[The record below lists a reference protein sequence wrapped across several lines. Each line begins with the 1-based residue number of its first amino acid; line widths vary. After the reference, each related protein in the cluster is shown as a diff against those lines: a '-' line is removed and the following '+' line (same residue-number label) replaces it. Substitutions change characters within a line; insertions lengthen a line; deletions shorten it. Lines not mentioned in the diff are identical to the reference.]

1 MVFRDNKTQWFGFV
15 LALTLAALLLALPLT
30 ATAAGGPKRFSSPE
44 KGVAALVSAVRAND
58 VNRLVAVFGP
68 GSESLVSSG
77 DRVADLADRKTFL
90 DMYDEHH
97 SIDRSTKG
105 MGVLLLGAEKYPFP
119 FPLVKKGRSW
129 SFDMT
134 ACTEEILNRRIGKN
148 ELTAIQVVR
157 AYVDA
162 QREYVSKD
170 RDADGIPA
178 FAARF
183 RSSPGKKDGLFW
195 ESAPGEEES
204 PFGPLVAQA
213 AREGYGK
220 GEEEFLSPYHGY
232 FFRILTAQGEAAE
245 GGSYDYM
252 SGGRLVLGYALIAY
266 PAQYGASGI
275 MSFMVNQGGIVY
287 QKDLGPET
295 ARVVETIKVFSP
307 DASWKRL
314 D

>member
-1 MVFRDNKTQWFGFV
+1 MIFRENKTQWFGFT
-15 LALTLAALLLALPLT
+15 LALTLTALLLSLPLT

-44 KGVAALVSAVRAND
+44 KGVAALVSAVRAHD
-58 VNRLVAVFGP
+58 DKHLVAIFGP

-77 DRVADLADRKTFL
+77 DTVADRGDREKFLA
-90 DMYDEHH
+90 MYDEQH

-105 MGVLLLGAEKYPFP
+105 RAVLLLGSEKYPFP
-119 FPLVKKGRSW
+119 FPLLKKGKSW
-129 SFDMT
+129 SFDNS

-148 ELTAIQVVR
+148 ELTAIQVAH

-170 RDADGIPA
+170 RDGDGVPA

-204 PFGPLVAQA
+204 PFGPLVARA

-220 GEEEFLSPYHGY
+220 GEEELLSPYHGY
-232 FFRILTAQGEAAE
+232 FFRILTSQGEGAE
-245 GGSYDYM
+245 GGSYDYIA
-252 SGGRLVLGYALIAY
+252 GGRLVLGFALIAY

-275 MSFMVNQGGIVY
+275 MTFMVNQGGAVY
-287 QKDLGPET
+287 QKDLGPDT
-295 ARVVETIKVFSP
+295 ARVVETITVFSP
-307 DASWKRL
+307 DASWKKL